1 MAGYWKIPKE
11 WILEDGL
18 TATEAVVRAD
28 YLEWDKPITQD
39 ERARRCGISRR
50 GLLKILRSLREKGVT
65 CEQSSQNSV
74 NKVPKKCEQSSQ
86 NGVNKVPKKCEQS
99 SQNGVN
105 KVPKKCEQSS
115 HSPLYTPLNKEK
127 AIENPLESQGETR
140 THACE
145 APQEKIFDEKK
156 ISEIVM
162 RKWKAHY
169 KRHYSTDYIPDYRSL
184 TNDVSTIAEAVAK
197 KMADFG
203 RDPADPKDTASFID
217 DMYEAMRTAA
227 DSWQR
232 DHWSLHTVATQFNE
246 LYLKIT
252 YGNSTD
258 NNSNSNAGISRDWL
272 ERKMRE
278 AAGIV

>member
-65 CEQSSQNSV
+65 CEQSSQNS
-74 NKVPKKCEQSSQ
+74 
-86 NGVNKVPKKCEQS
+86 
-99 SQNGVN
+99 VN

-258 NNSNSNAGISRDWL
+258 NNSNSNSGISRDWL